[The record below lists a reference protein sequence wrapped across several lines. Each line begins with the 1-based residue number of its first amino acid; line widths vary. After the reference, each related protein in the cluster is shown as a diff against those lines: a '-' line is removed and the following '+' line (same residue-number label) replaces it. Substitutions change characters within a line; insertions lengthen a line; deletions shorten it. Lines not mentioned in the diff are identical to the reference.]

1 MKKPKLAVAT
11 LTIVVRLLVVAIGA
25 LGDGGPPVRAGQM
38 GGGAV
43 RHSVGSLV

>member
-1 MKKPKLAVAT
+1 MKKTKLAVAT
-11 LTIVVRLLVVAIGA
+11 LTIVVGLPVVAVGD

-43 RHSVGSLV
+43 RHSVGALV